1 MKLSKNQDDKKL
13 IGWIAFEGLSS
24 YKTNKMIRVLMNGK
38 ITTIQPVNGVI
49 RATSLIALPN
59 DNLVYG
65 TYKQVYLLNENFE

>member
-1 MKLSKNQDDKKL
+1 
-13 IGWIAFEGLSS
+13 
-24 YKTNKMIRVLMNGK
+24 MNGK